1 MKRFFSWIVDH
12 PWPTIAT
19 IVLATVGFGIA
30 LPRLVVNTDFES
42 YIDHRDP
49 AYVAK
54 AEAEERFGSND
65 VLMIALVEPDG
76 VYTAEVLGTIE
87 AITKR
92 LETLPGV
99 DEVRTPLNAQVIEAT
114 EDSLSVGPAA
124 PDEAAPRT
132 GNSIAAFRDL
142 VESTDSLVDLLVA
155 RNAAAINIAVTY
167 TADAE
172 NTKLTRQITQ
182 IIDEYRDRYTFYI
195 SGLHFMSQSLGDSMA
210 NDLMLL
216 LPILLLVI
224 AGVLYAG
231 FRSIRGVT
239 IPLLV
244 VGLSVIWA
252 FGLVSLTGMA
262 VTAISFI
269 LPVLLLAIGIA
280 YGIHILMH
288 VNERSAVVSS
298 FVCRLISQVTG

>member
-1 MKRFFSWIVDH
+1 
-12 PWPTIAT
+12 
-19 IVLATVGFGIA
+19 
-30 LPRLVVNTDFES
+30 
-42 YIDHRDP
+42 
-49 AYVAK
+49 
-54 AEAEERFGSND
+54 
-65 VLMIALVEPDG
+65 
-76 VYTAEVLGTIE
+76 
-87 AITKR
+87 
-92 LETLPGV
+92 
-99 DEVRTPLNAQVIEAT
+99 
-114 EDSLSVGPAA
+114 
-124 PDEAAPRT
+124 
-132 GNSIAAFRDL
+132 
-142 VESTDSLVDLLVA
+142 
-155 RNAAAINIAVTY
+155 
-167 TADAE
+167 
-172 NTKLTRQITQ
+172 
-182 IIDEYRDRYTFYI
+182 
-195 SGLHFMSQSLGDSMA
+195 MA